1 MEVTGTPFTIA
12 DYCAAMKRNE
22 IKVNHDY
29 QRTPKVWPPAAK
41 SFLIETILLGYPMPK
56 LSLYQLTDVKSR
68 QTIKEIVDGQ
78 QRSVTILEFY
88 EGKLRLSSRAI
99 PTSAAGKK
107 YSELDEELQ
116 HKFLNYSLSVDLFIN
131 ATMDDIL
138 EVFRRINSYTV
149 PLNAE
154 EKRHSKYQGDFKWFI
169 YRQSRKYSKAFSE
182 IGTFTERQLNRM
194 QDAKLLSEFCHAILN
209 GIATTKEG
217 DLTKLYEKYDK
228 KFPEVLEM
236 EKRIRDVM
244 DYVLE
249 LKDLHRGPLMK
260 PYQLYS
266 LMLAVTHFQS
276 NVAPLLKKYKPK
288 KSTKKVLADSNA
300 ERNLSIL
307 AAVLEDPDAYPKYGE
322 FFEAGSEKT
331 NVADQRAAR
340 FIWCCRAFD
349 DDLP

>member
-12 DYCAAMKRNE
+12 DYCAAMRRNE

-68 QTIKEIVDGQ
+68 KTIKEIVDGQ

-88 EGKLRLSSRAI
+88 DDKLRLSSRGI
-99 PTSAAGKK
+99 PTSAAGKR

-116 HKFLNYSLSVDLFIN
+116 HRFLNYSLSVDLFIN
-131 ATMDDIL
+131 ATTEDIL

-169 YRQSRKYSKAFSE
+169 YRQSRRYSKALAE
-182 IGTFTERQLNRM
+182 IGTFAERQLNRM
-194 QDAKLLSEFCHAILN
+194 QDAKLLSEFCHAVLN

-228 KFPEVLEM
+228 KFPEVFEM
-236 EKRIRDVM
+236 E
-244 DYVLE
+244 
-249 LKDLHRGPLMK
+249 RG
-260 PYQLYS
+260 S
-266 LMLAVTHFQS
+266 RV
-276 NVAPLLKKYKPK
+276 
-288 KSTKKVLADSNA
+288 
-300 ERNLSIL
+300 
-307 AAVLEDPDAYPKYGE
+307 
-322 FFEAGSEKT
+322 
-331 NVADQRAAR
+331 
-340 FIWCCRAFD
+340 
-349 DDLP
+349 